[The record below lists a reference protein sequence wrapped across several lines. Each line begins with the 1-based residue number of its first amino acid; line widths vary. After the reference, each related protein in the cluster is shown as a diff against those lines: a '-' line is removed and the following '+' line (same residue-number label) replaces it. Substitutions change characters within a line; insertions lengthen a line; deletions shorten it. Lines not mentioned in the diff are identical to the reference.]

1 MLGYTDPQSL
11 SIYMYHVYPATYPV
25 YEVFRLVVAGSS
37 YLPVYEVLHLVVAG
51 SSYLPRVRGPPPR
64 GGGGRRGT
72 PAAAGGGCAGPP
84 RSPHSSLPH
93 SVPRTRPAD
102 DGEHMVVQRVIF
114 LTLLFRE
121 KTKNCNFQKLPKYFN
136 SILWFEY
143 SEVIH
148 SFMLQEIV
156 ICSSSFLV

>member
-11 SIYMYHVYPATYPV
+11 SIYMYHVYPAIY
-25 YEVFRLVVAGSS
+25 
-37 YLPVYEVLHLVVAG
+37 PVYEVLHLVVTG
-51 SSYLPRVRGPPPR
+51 SSYLPRVRDPPPR

-84 RSPHSSLPH
+84 RSPHSSPPH

-121 KTKNCNFQKLPKYFN
+121 KTKNFQKCPN
-136 SILWFEY
+136 IL
-143 SEVIH
+143 IQ
-148 SFMLQEIV
+148 LI
-156 ICSSSFLV
+156 LL